1 MTLKMAQ
8 LLKMNQQMIKKH
20 KLKTMKTIG
29 MKVFFAAF
37 ALLISTATFAQKKNV
52 QNAAMD
58 YNSFEKA
65 MENKNMAGAKSAI
78 LKAKANIDLAAAN
91 AETAQDVKMFFYK
104 GKIYM
109 ALTGLAFMMSDDAE
123 MKAFGD
129 EATMNIGLDAWKT
142 CYQMDEKYRDDI
154 KMAVIMQSQMSN
166 SMAADYYS
174 NKDFEMAYIM
184 YASSI
189 KLYDIIGMNAK
200 ENFGLIS
207 HNAGLCAERNGEFD
221 LAFNHYEAAANAGY
235 EPAICSARAADAL
248 MRQDKQDE
256 AMKYIIASSEKYPGD
271 VNIIIAMAEI
281 ALKTGQDELA
291 ITSLNQA
298 IAKDPSNG
306 IYHWAVG
313 TVYQKLGKTDQ
324 AIEAYTKASKLSPM
338 DERPFISLGSIH
350 FNKAVDYLE
359 QANKLRLGDP
369 KFTEFEDLAKAEFAK
384 AAPFL
389 EKVLQIKGDAGNK
402 DILTNLFTIYRKLGD
417 SAKAL
422 EYKKR
427 ADAAE

>member
-1 MTLKMAQ
+1 
-8 LLKMNQQMIKKH
+8 
-20 KLKTMKTIG
+20 MKTIG
-29 MKVFFAAF
+29 MKLFFAAF
-37 ALLISTATFAQKKNV
+37 ALMMTTETFAQKKNV

-65 MENKNMAGAKSAI
+65 MENKNMAGAKKAI
-78 LKAKANIDLAAAN
+78 LSAKNNIDLAAAN

-109 ALTGLAFMMSDDAE
+109 GLTALAFSTPDDADLKVFANE
-123 MKAFGD
+123 V
-129 EATMNIGLDAWKT
+129 TMNAGLEAWKT
-142 CYQMDEKYRDDI
+142 CYQMDAKYRDDI
-154 KMAVIMQSQMSN
+154 KFAVMLQSQMSN
-166 SMAADYYS
+166 SLAADYFGK
-174 NKDFEMAYIM
+174 KDFEMAYSL
-184 YASSI
+184 YSASL

-207 HNAGLCAERNGEFD
+207 HNAGLCAEKIEKYD
-221 LAFNHYEAAANAGY
+221 LAFTHYEAAAKSGY
-235 EPAICSARAADAL
+235 EPAICAARAADAL

-256 AMKYIIASSEKYPGD
+256 AMKYIVSASEQYPGD

-291 ITSLNQA
+291 IASLNQA

-313 TVYQKLGKTDQ
+313 TVYQKLGKTDE
-324 AIEAYTKASKLSPM
+324 AIDAYLKATKLSPM
-338 DERPFISLGSIH
+338 DERPFISLGAIH

-359 QANKLRLGDP
+359 QANKLKLGDP
-369 KFTEFEDLAKAEFAK
+369 KFTEFEDLAKAEFSK
-384 AAPFL
+384 AAPYL

-402 DILTNLFTIYRKLGD
+402 EILMNLFTIYRKLGE
-417 SAKAL
+417 SEKAL
-422 EYKKR
+422 EFKKR
-427 ADAAE
+427 ADALN

>member
-1 MTLKMAQ
+1 MAQ
-8 LLKMNQQMIKKH
+8 LLKMNQQKIKKH

-29 MKVFFAAF
+29 MNLFFAAF
-37 ALLISTATFAQKKNV
+37 ALMISTATFAQKKNV

-65 MENKNMAGAKSAI
+65 MESKNIPGAKKAI
-78 LKAKANIDLAAAN
+78 LSAKNNIDLAAAN

-166 SMAADYYS
+166 SMAADYYG
-174 NKDFEMAYIM
+174 NKDFEMAYNM
-184 YASSI
+184 YAGSLR
-189 KLYDIIGMNAK
+189 LYDIIGMNAK
-200 ENFGLIS
+200 DNFGLIS
-207 HNAGLCAERNGEFD
+207 HNAGLCAEKIGKYD
-221 LAFNHYEAAANAGY
+221 LSFMHYDAAAKSGY
-235 EPAICSARAADAL
+235 EPAICSSRAADAL

-256 AMKYIIASSEKYPGD
+256 AMKYIIAASEQHPGD
-271 VNIIIAMAEI
+271 VNIIISMAEI

-291 ITSLNQA
+291 IASLNQA

-313 TVYQKLGKTDQ
+313 TVYQKLGKTEE
-324 AIEAYTKASKLSPM
+324 AITAYTKASSLSPK

-359 QANKLRLGDP
+359 QANKLKLGDP

-389 EKVLQIKGDAGNK
+389 EKVLEIKGDAGNK
-402 DILTNLFTIYRKLGD
+402 DILMNLFTIYRKLGD

-422 EYKKR
+422 EFKKR
-427 ADAAE
+427 ADALN